1 MGRER
6 VRGAIWGGL
15 TSLAM
20 SAAAGVAAADAPPQA
35 PGAPPPSATAP
46 LSSTQLNPAAQAAP
60 ATRRRLG
67 DMFSAPAPEDCA
79 LPADPALRFT
89 LRGVRVEGAAGL
101 TAAAVGEA
109 WSRFKDRTIVPADIC
124 KVRDALAQRLF
135 RQGIFA
141 RVIIPEQH
149 VGPDGVVALKV
160 VEARIQTVRF
170 HGEIGPVQAKVE
182 AILNHLRGLTPFN
195 LDTAQRYLLLANEVP
210 GVSAAARLS
219 RSNAPGAGPG
229 DLDVDVDLSLD
240 RYQVL
245 GDVQNTSAKSLGPW
259 SAIARVDLNS
269 LTPLGERTSLV
280 GYTTLGNNTQEVV
293 QIIEQVHIG
302 SNGVYAQAGFA
313 YGHSKPGD
321 ILAPLDLVGDSYVGT
336 LEVDD
341 PVIRLKRLSLTLS
354 AGLDLVNQTETLGGQ
369 RLDNDVL
376 RIVWLRARAYGR
388 HEFAEPVLGDYLTA
402 SADVQVDLRQGLHAL
417 GASATGAADL
427 SRPHGVSDAFVARE
441 DGAFALRFDPPGR
454 GAAVT
459 LSVHSQAQWADRP
472 LLAYEQMPVG
482 NLTIGRG
489 YDPSAATGDR
499 LLAAEFKA
507 EVGPFAIGQGV
518 RIGPYGFY
526 DIARTDNLG
535 AGTPNV
541 TLRSVGGG
549 LEILL
554 PYHLHADLAYAEP
567 LDRIAPFATSR
578 PPGRLLF
585 QLLVQY

>member
-15 TSLAM
+15 TGLVM
-20 SAAAGVAAADAPPQA
+20 SAAGVAAADAPPQT
-35 PGAPPPSATAP
+35 PGAPPPAATAP
-46 LSSTQLNPAAQAAP
+46 LNSTQLNPAGQAAP
-60 ATRRRLG
+60 ATRRRPG

-101 TAAAVGEA
+101 TPEAVGAA
-109 WSRFKDRTIVPADIC
+109 WSRFKDRAIVPADLC
-124 KVRDALAQRLF
+124 KIRDALAQRLF
-135 RQGIFA
+135 RQGVFA

-170 HGEIGPVQAKVE
+170 HGEIGPVQSKVE

-195 LDTAQRYLLLANEVP
+195 LDTAQRFLLLANEVP

-219 RSNAPGAGPG
+219 RSTAPGAGPG

-240 RYQVL
+240 RYQAL

-302 SNGVYAQAGFA
+302 SNGIFAQAGFA
-313 YGHSKPGD
+313 YGHSRPGD

-354 AGLDLVNQTETLGGQ
+354 AGLDLVNQTEALGGQ

-376 RIVWLRARAYGR
+376 RIVWLRGHAYGR

-402 SADVQVDLRQGLHAL
+402 SADVQVDLRKGLHAL
-417 GASATGAADL
+417 GASAAGAAEL
-427 SRPHGVSDAFVARE
+427 SRPHGVSDGFVVRE

-459 LSVHSQAQWADRP
+459 LSAHTQAQWADRP
-472 LLAYEQMPVG
+472 LLAYEQMPIG

-489 YDPSAATGDR
+489 YDPSSATGDR

-526 DIARTDNLG
+526 DIARAYSLD
-535 AGTPNV
+535 AGTPDV

-549 LEILL
+549 VEILL

-567 LDRIAPFATSR
+567 LDRISPFATSR
-578 PPGRLLF
+578 PPARLLF